1 MGRTGETDQLMA
13 TTMLTEPTAEVL
25 LETDGALA
33 FITLNR
39 PAKRNA
45 LSEAVMQRL
54 ILALREAGKNKDVQ
68 VIVLRAN
75 GPVFSAGHDLS
86 ELIDRTITDYTR
98 VFDTCVELM
107 ETIQEVPQ
115 PVIAQ
120 VHAPATAAGCQ
131 LVATCDIAVAADTAW
146 FATPGVKIGLFCSTP
161 MVALTRAIGRK
172 KAMEML
178 LTGEPLPAAEA
189 LQAGLVNKV
198 VPAAELESAVQA
210 LASKIVEMSP
220 AVVGL
225 GKEAFYRQI
234 DLPQRE
240 AYEYTK
246 EVMVSNAL
254 MADAHE
260 GITAF
265 LEKRKAK
272 WRRDVDPT

>member
-13 TTMLTEPTAEVL
+13 TMLTQPTAEVL
-25 LETDGALA
+25 LEIDGMLA
-33 FITLNR
+33 FVTLNR

-45 LSEAVMQRL
+45 LSEGVMRAL
-54 ILALREAGKNKDVQ
+54 IDALKEAAKTPEVQ

-75 GPVFSAGHDLS
+75 GPVFSAGHDLT
-86 ELIDRTITDYTR
+86 ELIDHTIIDYTR

-107 ETIQEVPQ
+107 ETIQELPQ

-131 LVATCDIAVAADTAW
+131 LVATCDLAVAADTAW

-178 LTGEPLPAAEA
+178 LTGEPLPAPEA
-189 LQAGLVNKV
+189 LEAGLVNKV
-198 VPAAELESAVQA
+198 VPAAELEDAVRA
-210 LASKIVEMSP
+210 LASKIAEMSP
-220 AVVGL
+220 AVISL

-234 DLPQRE
+234 DLRQRE
-240 AYEYTK
+240 AYQFTK

-254 MADAHE
+254 MADARE

-265 LEKRKAK
+265 LEKRKAN
-272 WRRDVDPT
+272 WRRDPA

>member
-13 TTMLTEPTAEVL
+13 TMLTEPTAEVL
-25 LETDGALA
+25 LEIDGALA
-33 FITLNR
+33 FVTLNR

-45 LSEAVMQRL
+45 LSEATMH
-54 ILALREAGKNKDVQ
+54 ALVAVLKEAAKNPDVQ
-68 VIVLRAN
+68 VVVLRAN

-86 ELIDRTITDYTR
+86 ELIDRTVTDYTR

-107 ETIQEVPQ
+107 ETIQELPQ

-131 LVATCDIAVAADTAW
+131 LVATCDLAVAADTAW

-161 MVALTRAIGRK
+161 MVAVTRAVGRK

-178 LTGEPLPAAEA
+178 LTGEPVPAHDA

-198 VPAAELESAVQA
+198 VPAAELEAAVRA

-220 AVVGL
+220 AVIGL

-234 DLPQRE
+234 DLPQRQ

-254 MADAHE
+254 LADAHE

-265 LEKRKAK
+265 LQKRKAR
-272 WRRDVDPT
+272 WRHGSDST

>member
-1 MGRTGETDQLMA
+1 MA
-13 TTMLTEPTAEVL
+13 TMLTEPTAEVL
-25 LETDGALA
+25 LEIDGVLALV
-33 FITLNR
+33 TLNR

-45 LSEAVMQRL
+45 LSEAVMRSL
-54 ILALREAGKNKDVQ
+54 IDALKEAAKNSEVQ

-75 GPVFSAGHDLS
+75 GPVFSAGHDLT
-86 ELIDRTITDYTR
+86 ELYDHTIIDYTR

-107 ETIQEVPQ
+107 ETIQELPQ

-131 LVATCDIAVAADTAW
+131 LVATCDLAVAADTAW

-178 LTGEPLPAAEA
+178 LTGEPLPAPEA
-189 LQAGLVNKV
+189 LKAGLVNKV
-198 VPAAELESAVQA
+198 VPAAELENAVRA
-210 LASKIVEMSP
+210 LASKIAEMSP
-220 AVVGL
+220 AVISL

-240 AYEYTK
+240 AYQYTK

-254 MADAHE
+254 MADARE

-265 LEKRKAK
+265 LEKRKAN
-272 WRRDVDPT
+272 WRSDRS

>member
-13 TTMLTEPTAEVL
+13 TMLTEPTAQVL
-25 LETDGALA
+25 LEIDDTLA
-33 FITLNR
+33 FVTLNR

-45 LSEAVMQRL
+45 LSEAMMRAL
-54 ILALREAGKNKDVQ
+54 IDALREASKNAAVQ
-68 VIVLRAN
+68 VVILRAN
-75 GPVFSAGHDLS
+75 GSIFSAGHDLT
-86 ELIDRTITDYTR
+86 ELINGTIIGYTR

-107 ETIQEVPQ
+107 ETIQEIPQ
-115 PVIAQ
+115 PVIAM

-131 LVATCDIAVAADTAW
+131 LVASCDLAVAADTAW

-161 MVALTRAIGRK
+161 MVALTRAVGRK

-178 LTGEPLPAAEA
+178 LTGEPLPAPEA
-189 LQAGLVNKV
+189 LAAGLVNKV
-198 VPAAELESAVQA
+198 VSAAELESAVRA
-210 LASKIVEMSP
+210 LAAKIVAMSP
-220 AVVGL
+220 AVIGL

-234 DLPQRE
+234 DLSQRE

-265 LEKRKAK
+265 LEKRKAN
-272 WRRDVDPT
+272 WRRGSDST